1 MDPKLKVF
9 LELIH
14 SIIKSGGKG
23 YGDEKFGLVMQPN
36 GLCSIRS
43 APLMDQY
50 KAVKDF
56 LNNQRNR
63 QRMQHTRTRD
73 MHKEFLQSEVYLRHL
88 DCFPG
93 KTIGLTLF
101 KRAKCNCLKWD
112 TLRKCADT
120 IEVQKT
126 CTADSDLNTSI
137 ESGTLR

>member
-56 LNNQRNR
+56 LNSTLVKR
-63 QRMQHTRTRD
+63 
-73 MHKEFLQSEVYLRHL
+73 EVTILR
-88 DCFPG
+88 
-93 KTIGLTLF
+93 
-101 KRAKCNCLKWD
+101 
-112 TLRKCADT
+112 
-120 IEVQKT
+120 
-126 CTADSDLNTSI
+126 S
-137 ESGTLR
+137 